1 MPASIKTRK
10 FNQVTY
16 TVSEVSEITGFS
28 RGLIYKEI
36 REGNIRVIKIGRKV
50 MIHQEVLDKML
61 NV

>member
-10 FNQVTY
+10 FSQVTY
-16 TVSEVSEITGFS
+16 SISEVSEITGFS

-36 REGNIRVIKIGRKV
+36 REGNIKAVKIGRKV

-61 NV
+61 NI